1 METNNL
7 NIRYFVDD
15 PEASEQEMLLKLFHF
30 EGNESNTLNI
40 EQVPALMKSGCIA
53 LCRRGSFRLKLDG
66 RDIPVKAD
74 DLCIVF
80 PGMLVQTFDRSAD
93 MDCLVLAGD
102 IGSVRNLPVKS
113 MSELY
118 LLIRETPCVPIR
130 PRERDILMTCFEY
143 IRLSYSR
150 RLFPYRLEV
159 TRQLMMVL
167 GCEVAAI
174 YQKSQRVKRREDT
187 YKERI
192 FHQFIRLVSDN
203 YMSERRVDFYS
214 KKLKIS
220 SKHLAHLAT
229 ILMLDSY
236 KRL

>member
-80 PGMLVQTFDRSAD
+80 PGMLVQIWIAS
-93 MDCLVLAGD
+93 CWLAT
-102 IGSVRNLPVKS
+102 SVRCAICPSN
-113 MSELY
+113 
-118 LLIRETPCVPIR
+118 PCR
-130 PRERDILMTCFEY
+130 
-143 IRLSYSR
+143 
-150 RLFPYRLEV
+150 
-159 TRQLMMVL
+159 
-167 GCEVAAI
+167 
-174 YQKSQRVKRREDT
+174 
-187 YKERI
+187 
-192 FHQFIRLVSDN
+192 N
-203 YMSERRVDFYS
+203 YTS
-214 KKLKIS
+214 
-220 SKHLAHLAT
+220 
-229 ILMLDSY
+229 
-236 KRL
+236 

>member
-102 IGSVRNLPVKS
+102 IGAQSARQIHVGTIP
-113 MSELY
+113 
-118 LLIRETPCVPIR
+118 PD
-130 PRERDILMTCFEY
+130 PRDALRADPSA
-143 IRLSYSR
+143 R
-150 RLFPYRLEV
+150 
-159 TRQLMMVL
+159 
-167 GCEVAAI
+167 A
-174 YQKSQRVKRREDT
+174 
-187 YKERI
+187 
-192 FHQFIRLVSDN
+192 
-203 YMSERRVDFYS
+203 
-214 KKLKIS
+214 
-220 SKHLAHLAT
+220 
-229 ILMLDSY
+229 
-236 KRL
+236 